1 MALEWQNRSVVA
13 LGWQHRERELQR
25 GLQNFGVLGIWLWTW
40 LWWWFHCIYMSTPSH
55 ILLICAVGYI
65 SKKKKLLILK
75 RGVVPLVEALRIK
88 TKKVNLPRI
97 SKRGIRLF
105 ILNYFSHPNL
115 ASHFLLATLRVYE
128 Q

>member
-1 MALEWQNRSVVA
+1 MTKQISSCLGLATQGKRITKGLTEFWGVMHMIVNLIVVMVP
-13 LGWQHRERELQR
+13 
-25 GLQNFGVLGIWLWTW
+25 F
-40 LWWWFHCIYMSTPSH
+40 CIHMSTPSH
-55 ILLICAVGYI
+55 TLLICPVGYI
-65 SKKKKLLILK
+65 SKKKKKLLILK
-75 RGVVPLVEALRIK
+75 RGVIPLVEALRIK